1 MIYAMAAMVL
11 LTTLVG
17 CVAVKSRFASV
28 KNKQLSIKYFQLME
42 GQEVPELVAKSTRSF
57 NNQFELP
64 VLFYVACTLIVSLGI
79 QSQVSEMF
87 AWGFVVSRYV
97 HAYIHLTYN
106 NVQHRLLS
114 FWAGFVFILALW
126 LYLLTQSAI

>member
-17 CVAVKSRFASV
+17 IVTVKARFASV
-28 KNKQLSIKYFQLME
+28 KRKQVSVKYFQLME

-64 VLFYVACTLIVSLGI
+64 VLFYVVCTLFVSLGI
-79 QSQVSEMF
+79 ESQFALIVS
-87 AWGFVVSRYV
+87 WVFVASRYL

-106 NVQHRLLS
+106 NVLHRLWS
-114 FWAGFVFILALW
+114 FWVGFACTLILWVAL
-126 LYLLTQSAI
+126 LVNIT